1 MGRIDDD
8 VKLAAFLMLMPFI
21 VMLMILAIVIW
32 GPKLHSV
39 SVIQIIA
46 VIFLAISAVML
57 SGRGAWAVAGYNTMS
72 EIEKARYDPKEIAR
86 GCGLIMLG
94 MAVFLAFFLY
104 GGAYLFGSIAA
115 LAIMTFLGIV
125 YMNRFGAVEK

>member
-57 SGRGAWAVAGYNTMS
+57 SGRGAWAVAGYSTMS
-72 EIEKARYDPKEIAR
+72 EIEKARCDPKEIAR

-115 LAIMTFLGIV
+115 LAIMTFLGIA
-125 YMNRFGAVEK
+125 YMNRFGTIEK